1 MGTLRYALAVWFG
14 MSLLPSMASAF
25 PVISLSDETEQVVG
39 GAVDIWLDEA
49 EQGSFEAVWSDTAS
63 LGFRRSDKE
72 VPNFGFSDKPVWVR
86 FALSNTTATQLER
99 LFSIGYPLLDDIQIE
114 IRQRG
119 QLRRYHYGDLKPFGE
134 REVDHRYFITP
145 LSLDPGEKL
154 DVVMRVQSGSSMR
167 IPLTLWKADAFYAQD
182 AFQMMLNGLYYGLM
196 LVMAL
201 YNAFVYFSTRERAYL
216 VYVWFVASAA
226 LAQLAMSGL
235 SYQFLWPSLPWW
247 GGVNLVLFLAMG
259 TASAGLFA
267 VEFLQLRQSFPRLT
281 KAFYVAAALSG
292 LVGIGAFFVP
302 YSALVRIQV
311 ILVLTSVPLCLV
323 AGVGSWRR
331 GSVEAQYYSIAWVS
345 FLAGAMLL
353 ALTFRGVLPANALTT
368 RGHEVGGAL
377 LVVLL
382 SLALARKLKSLQEES
397 ELLATELFGKSE
409 ELAVALEGARSADQ
423 LKGQILA
430 NLSHELRTPLNALIN
445 IPHILTE
452 QIEVLGL
459 YECGACGARF
469 LDDGED
475 DEEETGDEPLD
486 CPDCQAPGLIRRDE
500 LKTQMPPSEL
510 MRLLQ
515 RTKDSGNHL
524 AKTFTDMLE
533 YAKLESGTVR
543 PSRSLE
549 AVEPLLEDVF
559 HLYQA
564 RGDEKGVSFEVAVPK
579 SCPLVGID
587 RELSELL
594 LNKLIENAV
603 EFAPDGSVVKL
614 NVEHRAQAGQ
624 VVLSVSDSGVGI
636 AAEHHEVIFE
646 SFRQVDGGHTRTHPG
661 VGLGLAITT
670 KVAALQGWK
679 LSVDSKLGEGAT
691 FSVSIPV

>member
-1 MGTLRYALAVWFG
+1 
-14 MSLLPSMASAF
+14 
-25 PVISLSDETEQVVG
+25 
-39 GAVDIWLDEA
+39 
-49 EQGSFEAVWSDTAS
+49 
-63 LGFRRSDKE
+63 
-72 VPNFGFSDKPVWVR
+72 
-86 FALSNTTATQLER
+86 
-99 LFSIGYPLLDDIQIE
+99 
-114 IRQRG
+114 
-119 QLRRYHYGDLKPFGE
+119 
-134 REVDHRYFITP
+134 
-145 LSLDPGEKL
+145 
-154 DVVMRVQSGSSMR
+154 MR

-226 LAQLAMSGL
+226 LTRLALSGL
-235 SYQFLWPSLPWW
+235 SYQFLWPSSPWW
-247 GGVNLVLFLAMG
+247 GGVNLVLFLTMG

-267 VEFLQLRQSFPRLT
+267 VEFLQLRQSFPKVT
-281 KAFYVAAALSG
+281 KAFNVVAGLSG

-302 YSALVRIQV
+302 YSTLVRIQV

-430 NLSHELRTPLNALIN
+430 NLSLELRTPLNALIN

-452 QIEVLGL
+452 QIEVRPLRVR
-459 YECGACGARF
+459 ACGARF

-475 DEEETGDEPLD
+475 DEEETGDESLD
-486 CPDCQAPGLIRRDE
+486 CPDCQAPGLTRRDE

-515 RTKDSGNHL
+515 RTKQSGNHL

-533 YAKLESGTVR
+533 YAKLESSTVR

-549 AVEPLLEDVF
+549 
-559 HLYQA
+559 
-564 RGDEKGVSFEVAVPK
+564 R
-579 SCPLVGID
+579 
-587 RELSELL
+587 
-594 LNKLIENAV
+594 
-603 EFAPDGSVVKL
+603 
-614 NVEHRAQAGQ
+614 
-624 VVLSVSDSGVGI
+624 
-636 AAEHHEVIFE
+636 
-646 SFRQVDGGHTRTHPG
+646 
-661 VGLGLAITT
+661 
-670 KVAALQGWK
+670 
-679 LSVDSKLGEGAT
+679 
-691 FSVSIPV
+691 